1 MRLEMD
7 YAKSKQSWGFSTHS
21 ALTRIVSKFK
31 LDDETSEM
39 VPSGWGGGGGVP
51 IDINNNN
58 NNNTLYLDT
67 KIQST
72 NSVR

>member
-1 MRLEMD
+1 M
-7 YAKSKQSWGFSTHS
+7 SWLHEVHPASIRVVN
-21 ALTRIVSKFK
+21 ALTCRVVLKCVG
-31 LDDETSEM
+31 DPPTSA
-39 VPSGWGGGGGVP
+39 VKSVYFLLY
-51 IDINNNN
+51 NNNN

>member
-1 MRLEMD
+1 MC
-7 YAKSKQSWGFSTHS
+7 
-21 ALTRIVSKFK
+21 
-31 LDDETSEM
+31 
-39 VPSGWGGGGGVP
+39 GGCSVHGIEDNVYFY
-51 IDINNNN
+51 IIYTIIIIITVCMHACVRASVCIYNNN